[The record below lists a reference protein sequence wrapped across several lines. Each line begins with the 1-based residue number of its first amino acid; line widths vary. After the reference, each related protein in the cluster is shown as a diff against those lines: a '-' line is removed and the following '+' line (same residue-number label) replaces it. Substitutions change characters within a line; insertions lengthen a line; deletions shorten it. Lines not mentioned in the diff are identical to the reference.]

1 MKRYCDEHP
10 EEWKDLVYMGVSYP
24 EYEISSYGKL
34 RNKATG
40 KVRSTKITKGYVS
53 CNINRTKS
61 GKPKTVGVY
70 IHRALAEAFIPNPL
84 NKKTV
89 NHIDCNRSNNN
100 VSNLEWATYRE
111 NNDYALNVMKQ
122 QCKNKNNNKS
132 SMTVIEYDLDMNF
145 IKEYPSAR
153 EAVRQNNNN
162 CGIFSCLKG
171 KTKTSCGH
179 IFKYKSNLN
188 V

>member
-1 MKRYCDEHP
+1 M
-10 EEWKDLVYMGVSYP
+10 EEWRYIKGFENYYMVSNYGRVKRVGN
-24 EYEISSYGKL
+24 YRNQNKSWSSEAKILSAGNNGRGYL
-34 RNKATG
+34 FVNLSMNNKTYH
-40 KVRSTKITKGYVS
+40 R
-53 CNINRTKS
+53 
-61 GKPKTVGVY
+61 Y
-70 IHRALAEAFIPNPL
+70 IHRLVAEAFIPNPL

-132 SMTVIEYDLDMNF
+132 SMPVIEYDLDMNF